1 MIFQYGTS
9 SKQIDI
15 TERVFLSCR
24 KTFVIY
30 IPACDDA
37 RAKIFGDPIFGT
49 VKSIW
54 IDGVAYGTT
63 PIFIDTVSNQIYTDS
78 IPDYIEHIYPDEVT
92 LARVLAIQKTLVLRH
107 GSFRDELPEQK
118 MAVRFL
124 QPGDTVLELGG
135 NVGRNSLIIGSIV
148 KSLVVLECDEEIAKQ
163 LEENRDANGMR
174 FAIEAAALSLRPLI
188 QKGWNTIVSEEVLPG
203 YTKVNTITLDEIRAK
218 YTYDTL
224 VLDCEGA
231 FYYILQDMPDVVY
244 GVHTIIMENDYR
256 DPTHKEY
263 IDRILTEK
271 GFSRV
276 YREAL
281 GAEYAWMKF
290 PCADSFFEVWRR

>member
-1 MIFQYGTS
+1 MIFQYGTES
-9 SKQIDI
+9 IKIDI
-15 TERVFLSCR
+15 TERVNLACR
-24 KTFVIY
+24 KMFVIY

-37 RAKIFGDPIFGT
+37 RAKLFGDPVWGI
-49 VKSIW
+49 VKTIW
-54 IDGVAYGTT
+54 IDGVAYGTI

-78 IPDYIEHIYPDEVT
+78 FPDHVEQIYPDEVI
-92 LARVLAIQKTLVLRH
+92 LARVQAIQKTLVLRH

-135 NVGRNSLIIGSIV
+135 NVGRNSLIIASIV
-148 KSLVVLECDEEIAKQ
+148 KSLVVLECDPAIAKQ

-174 FAIEAAALSLRPLI
+174 FAIEPAALSLRPLI

-203 YTKVNTITLDEIRAK
+203 YTRVNTITLDEIRAK

-271 GFSRV
+271 GFSRI
-276 YREAL
+276 YQEAL

-290 PCADSFFEVWRR
+290 PCNDSFFEVWRR